1 MEVLVRHVGSPAWEE
16 CSMSGMSGEEGVS
29 RGIQYPTKCTAL
41 LASHWCLSCLYCE
54 FHQSTQVCIALTH
67 THIYLSSCLSLKF
80 THVGSTLILSWVRMF
95 PSACIC
101 SYIHPFFPAHTASYE
116 KDEMVIPGCTKQVLT
131 ACWLQR
137 NRGETGCSL
146 YLCFSRSGLLNF
158 HALNW
163 GEEWGSTNH
172 SHVLILKGVL
182 QPGKHFLKGSGL

>member
-1 MEVLVRHVGSPAWEE
+1 MWGHQPERNAPCHGCQERKGFPEGYNTQQSVLHFWPVIGACPACIVNFIKAHRCALHWHTRTYICPHV
-16 CSMSGMSGEEGVS
+16 C
-29 RGIQYPTKCTAL
+29 L
-41 LASHWCLSCLYCE
+41 LNLHTWVTHWS
-54 FHQSTQVCIALTH
+54 
-67 THIYLSSCLSLKF
+67 YLE
-80 THVGSTLILSWVRMF
+80 
-95 PSACIC
+95 SAC
-101 SYIHPFFPAHTASYE
+101 SQAHVFAHTYTPSPPPHPAHTASYE
-116 KDEMVIPGCTKQVLT
+116 KDEMVIPGCTKKVFT

-158 HALNW
+158 HAHNW